1 MVNIDTI
8 YQRVLALANKEQ
20 RGYITPQEFNLF
32 ANQAQMEIFEQYFY
46 DLSGR
51 GRIPETGISLG
62 DVSDLL
68 EEKVDIF
75 LETFNPVAPSYSR
88 GKNIFHLP
96 DEYYKIVEVRYG
108 DGNIVLNKVRVE
120 RLSYKE
126 FNEVRLSPLTEPT
139 LNRPA
144 YYQKDNRVIM
154 WPTALSDSN
163 FRDRAVQIAYIRKPK
178 KVNWTYVVVG
188 NKPLYNPSAE
198 DLMHFE
204 LHPSEETKL
213 VIKILALAG
222 ITLKDNSLYQIAG
235 AEDTKS
241 IQQEKQ

>member
-1 MVNIDTI
+1 
-8 YQRVLALANKEQ
+8 
-20 RGYITPQEFNLF
+20 
-32 ANQAQMEIFEQYFY
+32 
-46 DLSGR
+46 
-51 GRIPETGISLG
+51 
-62 DVSDLL
+62 
-68 EEKVDIF
+68 
-75 LETFNPVAPSYSR
+75 
-88 GKNIFHLP
+88 
-96 DEYYKIVEVRYG
+96 VEVRYG